1 MGLFTNILNTDT
13 APTRG
18 ESLEWFRESVSEMT
32 RGQFRKP
39 SRILKE
45 GQSVPNA
52 ILGSMYM
59 FMYDAKY
66 GDVMPYFDRFPL
78 VIPFDFTDNGFYG
91 INLHYIAPK
100 FRVLLLEE
108 LYSMVTDD
116 DLAEDAKFKLSY
128 ELIQSITGL
137 RYAKP
142 CIKRYLTTHIKGQV
156 RLVNPSHWSV
166 VSMLPTAQFKKFNV
180 NTVYADSRKQF

>member
-18 ESLEWFRESVSEMT
+18 ESLEWFRESVSEMS
-32 RGQFRKP
+32 RGQFRRP
-39 SRILKE
+39 SKILRE
-45 GQSVPNA
+45 GQSVPSA
-52 ILGSMYM
+52 ILGRMYM

-66 GDVMPYFDRFPL
+66 GDVMPYYDRFPL
-78 VIPFDFTDNGFYG
+78 VIPFDFTNNGFYG
-91 INLHYIAPK
+91 INLHYIAPR

-108 LYSMVTDD
+108 LYSMVTDEEMS
-116 DLAEDAKFKLSY
+116 EDAKFKITY
-128 ELIQSITGL
+128 ELIQSVTGL
-137 RYAKP
+137 KYAKP

-156 RLVNPSHWSV
+156 RLVDPSHWSV